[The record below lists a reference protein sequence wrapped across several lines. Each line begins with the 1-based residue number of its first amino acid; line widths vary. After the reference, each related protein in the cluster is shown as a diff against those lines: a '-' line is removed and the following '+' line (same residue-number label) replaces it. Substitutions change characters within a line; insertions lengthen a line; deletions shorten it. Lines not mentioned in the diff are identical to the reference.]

1 MITSLNG
8 IIRDIAPPV
17 VEIDVNGVGYGV
29 ELPMT
34 SICQLPAVGEKVLI
48 FTHLII
54 REDAHQLFGF
64 INRRDRS
71 LFKELIKI
79 NGIGPKSALTILS
92 SLSVEEML
100 GIVRAND
107 VMSLTKIP
115 GVGKKTAERLMIELK
130 KKKKKWSIEQN
141 VQAASPAASSASAG
155 ADSEKGR
162 KDQELAVQAMV
173 DMGYNRKQSETLVKQ
188 VYRPELTLAQL
199 ISEAL
204 KATFGG
210 K

>member
-1 MITSLNG
+1 
-8 IIRDIAPPV
+8 
-17 VEIDVNGVGYGV
+17 
-29 ELPMT
+29 
-34 SICQLPAVGEKVLI
+34 
-48 FTHLII
+48 
-54 REDAHQLFGF
+54 
-64 INRRDRS
+64 
-71 LFKELIKI
+71 
-79 NGIGPKSALTILS
+79 
-92 SLSVEEML
+92 ML
-100 GIVRAND
+100 GSVRAND

-130 KKKKKWSIEQN
+130 DRMEKWSIEQN